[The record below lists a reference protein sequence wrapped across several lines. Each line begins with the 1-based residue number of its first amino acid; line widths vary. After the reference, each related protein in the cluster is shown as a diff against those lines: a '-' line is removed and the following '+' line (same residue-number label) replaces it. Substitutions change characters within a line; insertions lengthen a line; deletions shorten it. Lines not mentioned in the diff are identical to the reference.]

1 MESLAAL
8 YKNHIVTLQE
18 RTRDALER
26 FKLDALLIHSGELV
40 NVFLDD
46 HPYPFKVNP
55 QFKAWVPVTQVP
67 NCWLLVDGVNKP
79 KLWFYLPVDYWHNVE
94 PLPTSFWTEE
104 IEIIALPKADGI
116 GSQLPAARGNIGYIG
131 PVPERALQLDIAA
144 SNINPKGVIDYLHYY
159 RAYKT
164 DYELAC
170 MREAQKMAVNGHRA
184 AEEAFRSGMSEF
196 DINLAYLT
204 ATGHRDTDVPYSN
217 IVALNEHASVL
228 HYTRLDHQAPS
239 EIRSFLLDA
248 GAEYNGYAADL
259 TRTWSAKSDNDYA
272 HLVKDVNDEQLAL
285 IATMKAGTSYVDY
298 HIQFHQRIAKLL
310 RKHQIITDMSE
321 EAMVENDLT
330 GPFMPHGIGHPL
342 GLQVHDV
349 AGFMQDDS
357 GTHLAAP
364 SKYPY
369 LRCTRVLQPGMVL
382 TIEPG
387 IYFIE
392 SLLAPWRE
400 GQFSKHFNWQKIE
413 ALKPFG
419 GIRIEDNVVVHEN
432 NIEKHDTGFKTGV
445 MDSWL
450 IPAAPVIVV
459 EEIKKSRFI
468 TLLAHTDG
476 VEAAKAFVES
486 VKTEHPDARHHCVAW
501 VAGAPNDSQQLGFS
515 DDGEP
520 AGTAGK
526 PMLAQLMGS
535 GIGEITAVVVRY
547 YGGILL
553 GTGGLVKAYGGGV
566 NQALRQLTTQ
576 RKTPLTEYTLQ
587 CEYGQLAGIEALLGQ
602 FDGKVVASDY
612 QAFVRLRVAL
622 PYAKVD
628 EFSAKLADFSRG
640 SLQLSA
646 IEE

>member
-18 RTRDALER
+18 RTRDVLAR
-26 FKLDALLIHSGELV
+26 FKLDALLIHSGELF

-104 IEIIALPKADGI
+104 VEVVALPKADGI

-170 MREAQKMAVNGHRA
+170 MREAQKMAVSGHRA

-196 DINLAYLT
+196 DINLAY
-204 ATGHRDTDVPYSN
+204 
-217 IVALNEHASVL
+217 
-228 HYTRLDHQAPS
+228 
-239 EIRSFLLDA
+239 
-248 GAEYNGYAADL
+248 L

-285 IATMKAGTSYVDY
+285 IATMKAGVSYVDY

-369 LRCTRVLQPGMVL
+369 LRCTRVLQPRMVL

-400 GQFSKHFNWQKIE
+400 GPFSKHFNWQKIE

-419 GIRIEDNVVVHEN
+419 GIRIEDNVVIHEN
-432 NIEKHDTGFKTGV
+432 
-445 MDSWL
+445 
-450 IPAAPVIVV
+450 
-459 EEIKKSRFI
+459 
-468 TLLAHTDG
+468 G
-476 VEAAKAFVES
+476 VENM
-486 VKTEHPDARHHCVAW
+486 TRD
-501 VAGAPNDSQQLGFS
+501 L
-515 DDGEP
+515 
-520 AGTAGK
+520 
-526 PMLAQLMGS
+526 
-535 GIGEITAVVVRY
+535 
-547 YGGILL
+547 
-553 GTGGLVKAYGGGV
+553 
-566 NQALRQLTTQ
+566 
-576 RKTPLTEYTLQ
+576 
-587 CEYGQLAGIEALLGQ
+587 
-602 FDGKVVASDY
+602 
-612 QAFVRLRVAL
+612 
-622 PYAKVD
+622 
-628 EFSAKLADFSRG
+628 KLA
-640 SLQLSA
+640 
-646 IEE
+646 